1 MLQSKLDSESLSCHL
16 PCLPLSYFWLW
27 KGLLESWRKGIAR
40 CEERNSLISEAV
52 AVMAFGEG
60 VKKEGSKGIL
70 EFEVDRA
77 EGLEVEANGQS

>member
-1 MLQSKLDSESLSCHL
+1 M
-16 PCLPLSYFWLW
+16 
-27 KGLLESWRKGIAR
+27 RKGIAR

-70 EFEVDRA
+70 EFEGDRA